1 MNDTRTIDI
10 HAHMLPEEAIRRLG
24 KESPRVAPKL
34 IEQPDGTTIM
44 EIAGKVVQRPMPRE
58 CWDLDLRL
66 ADMDKHGIDVQAVCA
81 TVHTIFYHADPA
93 LGMACPAMQN
103 DEIAADVKRHPARF
117 LALAT

>member
-44 EIAGKVVQRPMPRE
+44 EIAGKVVQRPTPRE
-58 CWDLDLRL
+58 IFDLEACRDELPWL
-66 ADMDKHGIDVQAVCA
+66 HIDRSM
-81 TVHTIFYHADPA
+81 T
-93 LGMACPAMQN
+93 G
-103 DEIAADVKRHPARF
+103 
-117 LALAT
+117 

>member
-1 MNDTRTIDI
+1 MKTERNDRSRTIDI

-58 CWDLDLRL
+58 MLGPRP
-66 ADMDKHGIDVQAVCA
+66 AARRHGQAWRRRAGGV
-81 TVHTIFYHADPA
+81 
-93 LGMACPAMQN
+93 
-103 DEIAADVKRHPARF
+103 RHRPH
-117 LALAT
+117 LLL